1 MKVKEIK
8 LCFENLE
15 ICKLKPNMFK
25 YLIIQGIKIDRTINC
40 YQYENGEMQLIKT
53 CEYLYIEIN
62 KEGLKQKCWEKTL
75 GERLKGNDIA
85 SIILYYDNNTEEEIY
100 VVWGKDDFTNEYQK
114 TTYTP
119 DGNIMIEI
127 KANT

>member
-1 MKVKEIK
+1 M
-8 LCFENLE
+8 
-15 ICKLKPNMFK
+15 
-25 YLIIQGIKIDRTINC
+25 R
-40 YQYENGEMQLIKT
+40 NGEIQTFLK
-53 CEYLYIEIN
+53 CDYFSIEIN
-62 KEGLKQKCWEKTL
+62 KEGLEQKCWEKTL

-85 SIILYYDNNTEEEIY
+85 SIILHYDNNTEEEIY

-119 DGNIMIEI
+119 EENIIIEI